1 MGTAK
6 GKKGI
11 IIALQYYSHL
21 KLKKMKNTTPHKPAT
36 KVGKGLQ
43 KLDTA
48 KAIKAVKEA
57 KEVKYIYPVEITDP
71 LQRKQ
76 FRRRARTASANY
88 EAQIKALKKSNKA
101 EDKKELEKVNKDFTK
116 FTKAT
121 YIPGV

>member
-1 MGTAK
+1 
-6 GKKGI
+6 
-11 IIALQYYSHL
+11 
-21 KLKKMKNTTPHKPAT
+21 MKNATATKPTT

-48 KAIKAVKEA
+48 KAIKAVKES
-57 KEVKYIYPVEITDP
+57 KEVKYLYPEELTDP

-76 FRRRARTASANY
+76 FRRRARNSSAIY
-88 EAQIKALKKSNKA
+88 EAQIKGLKKSNKA
-101 EDKKELEKVNKDFTK
+101 EDKKELEKVNKEFAK